1 MLKIFSPSGICQ
13 FSLVIGSYD
22 VARSQAVEEGNIAI
36 ESENASDE
44 ILVDGSLFDVKSTW
58 NYDRKKQINI
68 TGYKLVDGEYQYTFE
83 EIDISE
89 KIEAKDAEKL
99 SYEEADKRA
108 QRNQLL
114 DDTDFYALSDVTMSD
129 AMKTYRQAL
138 RDLPA
143 NKDWPNVTFPEGQAN
158 E

>member
-13 FSLVIGSYD
+13 FSLALGSYD

-68 TGYKLVDGEYQYTFE
+68 TGFELVNGEYQYTFE

-89 KIEAKDAEKL
+89 KIEAKDAEIL

-114 DDTDFYALSDVTMSD
+114 AETDWTASSDVTMSD
-129 AMKTYRQAL
+129 AMKVYRQAL
-138 RDLPA
+138 RDVPSQSGFPTTII
-143 NKDWPNVTFPEGQAN
+143 WPELGD
-158 E
+158 

>member
-13 FSLVIGSYD
+13 SSLVTGNYV
-22 VARSQAVEEGNIAI
+22 VARSHAVEGGNTAI
-36 ESENASDE
+36 ESDNEFDE
-44 ILVDGSLFDVKSTW
+44 ILVDGSLFEVKSTW
-58 NYDRKKQINI
+58 TYDRKKQINI
-68 TGYKLVDGEYQYTFE
+68 TGYKLVDGKYQYTFE

-89 KIEAKDAEKL
+89 KIEAKDAEIL

-114 DDTDFYALSDVTMSD
+114 AETDFYALGDVTMSD

-138 RDLPA
+138 RDLPT
-143 NKDWPNVTFPEGQAN
+143 NKDWPDVTFPEKPK